1 MRSPTLNHSPRVWR
15 RCIRPTPQRLT
26 TWGVCHALVGEI
38 ERAGGEV
45 LLGHAV
51 SGIAQGP
58 HGVTVAHGSL
68 LRTFDRLVVCAGLQG
83 DRVAQLAGLSADLR
97 IIPFRGEYYV
107 VLWRGGRP
115 GARRDSIRYPTLRY
129 PFLGVHLT
137 RDVGDGV
144 HVGPNAVLGLALE
157 GYRRRDIKPAD
168 VARMAAWPGMWRLAG
183 MHWRYGVGEMASSLS
198 KRRYLAQVRK
208 YLPDLE
214 TDDLVASGA
223 GVRAQAVDRHGQMV
237 DDFVLQDAGRIF
249 LGSKRPVT
257 RGHLEPG
264 HCPAHRLSHV
274 GGDVVTETAQ
284 AAVKF
289 LLAEAQR
296 RLRTR
301 EAFGEWGAALHAAG
315 GGLNQGTPRHP
326 TSRARLGG
334 VTLVEEFNLSL
345 RHLRRQRDVEVGS
358 AEVTIPLRDLVRE
371 TQPSRKTL
379 GMISPMVIS
388 SQVAGERVHFVE
400 RARFGPHSA
409 LERGVFEAAVE
420 RAVDAGDGQRVAP
433 VSAPRL
439 ARGIGKSCVRARG
452 HPVVG
457 THARAVVEEEVAVVD
472 AGIDEELP
480 HYARALFEAAVGPIE
495 LAQQAEEQFGVEVL
509 AGLVGDGDVFGDGDG
524 PVRAEN
530 MAALGLGGDG
540 VWRSGRELERLR
552 AFAGKVARTGG
563 VSVA

>member
-1 MRSPTLNHSPRVWR
+1 M
-15 RCIRPTPQRLT
+15 
-26 TWGVCHALVGEI
+26 VGEI

-97 IIPFRGEYYV
+97 IIPFRGEYYALCGEAADRV
-107 VLWRGGRP
+107 RGM
-115 GARRDSIRYPTLRY
+115 IYPVPDARY

-249 LGSKRPVT
+249 LVRNAPS
-257 RGHLEPG
+257 
-264 HCPAHRLSHV
+264 PAATSSLAI
-274 GGDVVTETAQ
+274 AQ
-284 AAVKF
+284 
-289 LLAEAQR
+289 
-296 RLRTR
+296 
-301 EAFGEWGAALHAAG
+301 H
-315 GGLNQGTPRHP
+315 
-326 TSRARLGG
+326 
-334 VTLVEEFNLSL
+334 
-345 RHLRRQRDVEVGS
+345 
-358 AEVTIPLRDLVRE
+358 I
-371 TQPSRKTL
+371 
-379 GMISPMVIS
+379 
-388 SQVAGERVHFVE
+388 
-400 RARFGPHSA
+400 
-409 LERGVFEAAVE
+409 
-420 RAVDAGDGQRVAP
+420 
-433 VSAPRL
+433 VSAM
-439 ARGIGKSCVRARG
+439 S
-452 HPVVG
+452 
-457 THARAVVEEEVAVVD
+457 
-472 AGIDEELP
+472 
-480 HYARALFEAAVGPIE
+480 EAT
-495 LAQQAEEQFGVEVL
+495 
-509 AGLVGDGDVFGDGDG
+509 
-524 PVRAEN
+524 
-530 MAALGLGGDG
+530 
-540 VWRSGRELERLR
+540 S
-552 AFAGKVARTGG
+552 
-563 VSVA
+563 